1 MKYPIDNQVIDDIL
15 DRDNTAEV
23 KLNKNGDVLI
33 IEIKKTI
40 AKKLPGIR
48 GKNKD

>member
-23 KLNKNGDVLI
+23 KLNRDGDVLI

-40 AKKLPGIR
+40 AKKQSGR
-48 GKNKD
+48 RKKS